1 MARPPS
7 CLEQEFPLA
16 TPSLSTSGSVT
27 ASPAFTGICFSIFIL
42 CKGGHPLLQSRS
54 CSVKYLQS
62 STTRLSV
69 FVLLFSVPVKPINVS
84 GDQTVLEG
92 SHTTLFCEATGRP
105 TPNITLTRV
114 LEDGSDSEVLP
125 QGSTWN
131 FPNINRTTSGT
142 YRCTAENEYEK
153 VSQVF
158 KVNVTCKYFTSP
170 INKMKLIF
178 HAYVLLLIMN
188 FVITFST

>member
-1 MARPPS
+1 M
-7 CLEQEFPLA
+7 
-16 TPSLSTSGSVT
+16 
-27 ASPAFTGICFSIFIL
+27 
-42 CKGGHPLLQSRS
+42 
-54 CSVKYLQS
+54 
-62 STTRLSV
+62 
-69 FVLLFSVPVKPINVS
+69 
-84 GDQTVLEG
+84 LEG

-114 LEDGSDSEVLP
+114 LEDGSDGEVLP
-125 QGSTWN
+125 QGPTWN

-142 YRCTAENEYEK
+142 YRCTAQNEYEN

-170 INKMKLIF
+170 VNKMEPVF
-178 HAYVLLLIMN
+178 HASVLLLIMN